1 MKREE
6 VRKNECWK
14 GAVSFASDTG
24 PAKYTSRSGGL
35 KPEVTVLRVLFD
47 VSCTA
52 TRYCD
57 REQGIAANFRDRPS
71 PVSFNRGGKFPS
83 FQVSLRK
90 S

>member
-1 MKREE
+1 M
-6 VRKNECWK
+6 
-14 GAVSFASDTG
+14 SFASDTG

-71 PVSFNRGGKFPS
+71 PVSSRDAPFNRGGKFPS